1 MCAGALSSIE
11 HPSSFGNWQGTLA
24 SIKTINKS
32 PNSYCRLPNDGA
44 TGRIAAIQ
52 AGWQLHFNFKK
63 KSCCRV
69 AADSKDRN
77 YRRNLLLRSRHP
89 EGTVGSRRLTGL
101 EPAA

>member
-11 HPSSFGNWQGTLA
+11 HPSSFGNWEGTLA

-32 PNSYCRLPNDGA
+32 PNSYCRLPDDAA
-44 TGRIAAIQ
+44 TGRIAAVLV
-52 AGWQLHFNFKK
+52 GWQSLHFNFKK

-77 YRRNLLLRSRHP
+77 YRRNLLLRSWHP
-89 EGTVGSRRLTGL
+89 RAPPGL
-101 EPAA
+101 ADCPASN